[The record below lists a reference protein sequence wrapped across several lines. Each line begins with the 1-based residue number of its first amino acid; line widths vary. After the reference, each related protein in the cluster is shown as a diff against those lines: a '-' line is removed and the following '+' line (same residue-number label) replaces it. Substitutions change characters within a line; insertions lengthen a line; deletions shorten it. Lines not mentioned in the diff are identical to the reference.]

1 MTVIINYTTAGVQKA
16 EIFENVKGVV
26 ANDDGILIVN
36 GFNNHR
42 FSKGSITSFAII

>member
-1 MTVIINYTTAGVQKA
+1 MTVIINYLCNGAQKA
-16 EIFENVKGVV
+16 EIFENIKGII
-26 ANDDGILIVN
+26 ANDDGILLVN